1 MEKLSH
7 MQMTQRCTGLC
18 SEIVKCTGIYL
29 LIAVVYVTPVGH
41 FPLAVFTY
49 HKVSRSIIIRRT
61 DCHLARDALDHF
73 SFYPTNA
80 AHNSTSSY
88 FEQVIGTAVVGSR
101 VCARTGLR
109 RSAADVLVGDVRSH
123 VKACQKLRNE

>member
-1 MEKLSH
+1 MERLSH

-18 SEIVKCTGIYL
+18 SEIGKYTGIYL
-29 LIAVVYVTPVGH
+29 LIAVVYVTPGGPLH
-41 FPLAVFTY
+41 LAVFTY
-49 HKVSRSIIIRRT
+49 HTFSRSSIIRSSFT
-61 DCHLARDALDHF
+61 PHATHWIILAYTLL
-73 SFYPTNA
+73 NA

-88 FEQVIGTAVVGSR
+88 FEQVIGTAVVGTR

-123 VKACQKLRNE
+123 VKARQQLRNE